1 MKVGATVDLMR
12 PRRLARRLAGL
23 TLALVLAWLGGLV
36 WFAESV
42 TRLAPQPGT
51 TDAIVVLTGGS
62 ERVAEG
68 VALLTAGSARLL
80 FVSGVPEGVTGEAV
94 LSGAGAGA
102 IAFLPKIVLGHAA
115 QDTAGNA
122 AETAAW
128 ARREGMTS
136 IRLVTANYHMPRS
149 LIEFRRAMPGI
160 AILPHPVFP
169 DRFKD
174 REWWLWPGTLA
185 LMVREYDK
193 YLLAVLRSE
202 FARLAGHG

>member
-1 MKVGATVDLMR
+1 MMRGRRAAT
-12 PRRLARRLAGL
+12 RLIGVA
-23 TLALVLAWLGGLV
+23 LALALAWFGGLI
-36 WFAESV
+36 WFAERV
-42 TRLAPQPGT
+42 ARLAPQPGT

-68 VALLTAGSARLL
+68 VALLAAGSARLL
-80 FVSGVPEGVTGEAV
+80 FVSGVPDGVTSEA
-94 LSGAGAGA
+94 LLNGAGAGA
-102 IAFLPKIVLGHAA
+102 IALLPKIVLGHAA

-128 ARREGMTS
+128 VQRQGIAS
-136 IRLVTANYHMPRS
+136 LRLVTANYHMPRS
-149 LIEFRRAMPGI
+149 LIEFRRAMPGV

-174 REWWLWPGTLA
+174 REWWRWPGTFT

-193 YLLAVLRSE
+193 YLLAVLRDTA
-202 FARLAGHG
+202 ARLTEPG